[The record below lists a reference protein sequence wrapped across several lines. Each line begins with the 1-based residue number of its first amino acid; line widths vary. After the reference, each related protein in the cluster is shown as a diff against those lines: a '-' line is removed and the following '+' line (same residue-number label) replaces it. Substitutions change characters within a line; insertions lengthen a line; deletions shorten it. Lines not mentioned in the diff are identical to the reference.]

1 VISLSDTEQLTDS
14 RGRPL
19 HGRALQVAQAGERRR
34 QAEAEQ
40 AATVRALARAVV
52 QLLARGAASGPDVL
66 RSLIGPGDALRVLR
80 LAGLNAE
87 VVAGNWDGQAPRQAT
102 TQLNGGWAAD
112 PDHDPRVTEVM
123 RRPGATLAEINAV
136 RAQVAAEYA
145 ARAAEK
151 AARRE
156 PAVLWHTRDGIP
168 VVDGTAP
175 LGVSLGPGGAPV
187 QSSRVSESV
196 PPLGSEE
203 SHG

>member
-136 RAQVAAEYA
+136 RGQVAAEYA
-145 ARAAEK
+145 QRAAERK
-151 AARRE
+151 AHEDRYYGRDQM
-156 PAVLWHTRDGIP
+156 PAAMGASTDEIGRP
-168 VVDGTAP
+168 VQRSLIHHDVP
-175 LGVSLGPGGAPV
+175 ELGVE
-187 QSSRVSESV
+187 R
-196 PPLGSEE
+196 
-203 SHG
+203 